1 MGLPEGVFLRGSPV
15 PVQCSR
21 CPVRIFRVPCFCLLK
36 SVLDL
41 RRVMSCR
48 VVPCRAVSRHATT
61 VCQGNW
67 FSVTIGPVPK
77 ATQ

>member
-1 MGLPEGVFLRGSPV
+1 MFPSPPPVPLGPHGAVAVWLRGGP
-15 PVQCSR
+15 PDGPAQAGHNTET
-21 CPVRIFRVPCFCLLK
+21 
-36 SVLDL
+36 DGT
-41 RRVMSCR
+41 
-48 VVPCRAVSRHATT
+48 RHGTS